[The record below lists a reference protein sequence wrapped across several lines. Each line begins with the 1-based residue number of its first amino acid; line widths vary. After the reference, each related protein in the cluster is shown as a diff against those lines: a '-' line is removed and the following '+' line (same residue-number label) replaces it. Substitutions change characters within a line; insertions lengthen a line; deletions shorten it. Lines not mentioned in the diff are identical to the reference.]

1 VTLDVLS
8 VMVKLLPPLIGC
20 CSDKQMMMMLMM
32 MMLMMVMM
40 GLGLVVAARIVGR

>member
-20 CSDKQMMMMLMM
+20 CSDKQMMMM
-32 MMLMMVMM
+32 MMLMVMMVMM

>member
-32 MMLMMVMM
+32 MVMMVMM
-40 GLGLVVAARIVGR
+40 GLGLVVAAHIVGR

>member
-32 MMLMMVMM
+32 MLMMVMM
-40 GLGLVVAARIVGR
+40 GLWLVVAARIVGR